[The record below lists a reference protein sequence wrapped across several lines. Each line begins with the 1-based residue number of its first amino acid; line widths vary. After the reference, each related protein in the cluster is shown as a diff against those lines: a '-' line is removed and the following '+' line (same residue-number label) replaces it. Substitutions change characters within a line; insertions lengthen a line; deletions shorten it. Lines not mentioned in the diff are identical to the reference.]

1 MTTCVLTHR
10 EPKTPTTGTLLCPGH
25 HQWITHTL
33 EDITQTT
40 ALLPYFIEPG
50 STPNTNETQHR
61 RGIDP
66 AAPIRLEIVALL
78 DRRTTTRTPDDL
90 TPVLAILTAWAEL
103 IRDTHKLTKP
113 PTPDTITSTTNLIHT
128 HLPWLTTQEF
138 ITDLAHEL
146 RQIKTALHSAIG
158 DHAPRP
164 VGTCPVIHPDT
175 EGECGGKLYQDRYG
189 GMSVTCKTCG
199 MTWHEDDLR
208 RLGLMQT
215 TTP

>member
-1 MTTCVLTHR
+1 MNNTLTNI
-10 EPKTPTTGTLLCPGH
+10 GTAYGRGYEMGKADAFLGFF
-25 HQWITHTL
+25 TADDTVA
-33 EDITQTT
+33 ED
-40 ALLPYFIEPG
+40 
-50 STPNTNETQHR
+50 
-61 RGIDP
+61 
-66 AAPIRLEIVALL
+66 
-78 DRRTTTRTPDDL
+78 
-90 TPVLAILTAWAEL
+90 
-103 IRDTHKLTKP
+103 
-113 PTPDTITSTTNLIHT
+113 
-128 HLPWLTTQEF
+128 F